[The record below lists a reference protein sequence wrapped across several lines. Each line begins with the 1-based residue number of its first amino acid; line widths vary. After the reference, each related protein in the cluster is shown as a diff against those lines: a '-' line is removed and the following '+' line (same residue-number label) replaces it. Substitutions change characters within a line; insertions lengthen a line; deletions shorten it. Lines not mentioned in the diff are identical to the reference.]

1 MKLLRETIRKIILEM
16 DYFEKLEAEKRKR
29 EEEMREWAKYHDD
42 DRAEAA
48 IQELRGI
55 FDDPYSFK
63 AGPWGNE
70 FDVHEMY
77 YRPEPGCIVR
87 IRLYRMW
94 DAITFDEIETTPEC
108 EGKGY
113 AREAI
118 QIVKDVAK
126 KHRILVRLEAK
137 AFHTHKG
144 EGRMSSSELESWY
157 ESQGFKKGDGSYME
171 YKW

>member
-1 MKLLRETIRKIILEM
+1 MKALRETIRKVILEM

-55 FDDPYSFK
+55 FENPYSFK
-63 AGPWGNE
+63 AGPWMNE

-77 YRPEPGCIVR
+77 YRPEPGCEVR

-94 DAITFDEIETTPEC
+94 SAITFDEIEITPSC

-113 AREAI
+113 AREVI
-118 QIVKDVAK
+118 QTIKDVAK
-126 KHRILVRLEAK
+126 KHQILVRLEAK
-137 AFHTHKG
+137 AFNQHKS
-144 EGRMSSSELESWY
+144 ENRMSTAELSAWY
-157 ESQGFKKGDGSYME
+157 ERMGFKQGDGSYLE
-171 YKW
+171 YKP